1 MMQKP
6 IICRAILLPFWFPLV
21 LFMLFSFSGKRK
33 INIWLIG
40 DSTMAAKK
48 PDQQPESGWGEAV
61 QSFFKNDVM
70 VHNHAASG
78 RSTKSFVTE
87 KRWQAVLDSIQPG
100 DYVVIEF
107 GHNDEKPDTLL
118 HTDPFTTYQQYLKK
132 FVDETRAKKGI
143 PVICSSIVRRHFNSE
158 GQLKNTHGDYIKASC
173 ELATTTNTVF
183 IDMEA
188 RSRKLVTELGPERS
202 KSLFVFCNPGEYP
215 KRPNGTQDS
224 THLNYYGSQQIAAL
238 FIEGLKEQKVKL
250 AKLVQ

>member
-1 MMQKP
+1 MQKVLG
-6 IICRAILLPFWFPLV
+6 CLLGLS
-21 LFMLFSFSGKRK
+21 MLFSFSGKRK

-40 DSTMAAKK
+40 DSTMAPKSQSQA
-48 PDQQPESGWGEAV
+48 PESGWGEAV
-61 QSFFKNDVM
+61 QLFFKDNAV

-78 RSTKSFVTE
+78 RSSKSFVTE
-87 KRWQAVLDSIQPG
+87 RRWQAVLDSIQPG
-100 DYVVIEF
+100 DYVVIQF

-143 PVICSSIVRRHFNSE
+143 PIICSSIVRRHFNSE
-158 GQLKNTHGDYIKASC
+158 GQLKNTHGDYIKASR
-173 ELATTTNTVF
+173 ESADMTNTMF

-188 RSRKLVTELGPERS
+188 KSRKLVIDLGPEKS
-202 KSLFVFCNPGEYP
+202 KSLFVFCNPGECP
-215 KRPNGTQDS
+215 KRPRGAQDS

-238 FIEGLKEQKVKL
+238 FIEGLKEQKVNL